1 MSISNGKLIFGL
13 ITFMVYYSSGSSDPF
28 PPHLRHVLNYCALAW
43 SDYYKKLLLFHYP
56 CQVNGSAMGDASG
69 KALTSFWKMSAPFS
83 ALFEEGSSCVVTDPP
98 ALGGLRALL
107 STLSPISNCE
117 AGVLQMQ
124 QLFQKTKMKRVLKSF
139 RQFRAREGFWT
150 PSVDCNT
157 TVAVLACLLFPLLFR
172 CFLLFWDLFPLCIF
186 LLFAPDEHKFI

>member
-1 MSISNGKLIFGL
+1 MIIIKSSFYF
-13 ITFMVYYSSGSSDPF
+13 ITHAKWMALLWVTLLGCTDI
-28 PPHLRHVLNYCALAW
+28 VLKDERSFFCSLW
-43 SDYYKKLLLFHYP
+43 RGLLLY
-56 CQVNGSAMGDASG
+56 
-69 KALTSFWKMSAPFS
+69 
-83 ALFEEGSSCVVTDPP
+83 VVTDPP